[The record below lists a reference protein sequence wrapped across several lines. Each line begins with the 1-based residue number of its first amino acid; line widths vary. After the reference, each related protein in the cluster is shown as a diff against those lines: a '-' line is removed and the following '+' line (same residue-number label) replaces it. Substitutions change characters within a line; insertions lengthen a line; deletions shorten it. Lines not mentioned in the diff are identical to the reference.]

1 MYKNRLIPKLLITKN
16 IKSNKNILV
25 TSIQFNDYISIGDP
39 FSQTKIFDA
48 QSADELIILN
58 IDNEIDINSNFQLL
72 KKITGEI
79 FVPVTYG
86 GGINSLDL
94 VREYLKNGA
103 DKISINT
110 EALKNP
116 SLISK
121 ISEYFGKSTVCV
133 SIDYKKN
140 KNNMYKVFVNRGNE
154 EVNINPIEWAI
165 EAERRGAG
173 EIVLCN
179 MDRDGSKNGLDLTIT
194 KKISNLLRIP
204 VITSGGCGNIGD
216 FVDGYKMGKASAV
229 SASTYFCFKDQGF
242 MQVRSSLKNAG
253 ISIRTST

>member
-154 EVNINPIEWAI
+154 
-165 EAERRGAG
+165 
-173 EIVLCN
+173 
-179 MDRDGSKNGLDLTIT
+179 KLTLI
-194 KKISNLLRIP
+194 L
-204 VITSGGCGNIGD
+204 
-216 FVDGYKMGKASAV
+216 
-229 SASTYFCFKDQGF
+229 
-242 MQVRSSLKNAG
+242 
-253 ISIRTST
+253 